1 MFQSLNEFKFAA
13 ETGKSYIIYFLKFWQ
28 VDNDYIIKY
37 QIRAPDRDFFWFGR
51 ISKERAL
58 IDLKISSETARTMKN
73 DELEQKIKEHLMIL
87 FTSVLKKGLDKGFEE
102 PDTEF
107 VFYKEPFV
115 TKRIWKEK

>member
-1 MFQSLNEFKFAA
+1 MFQSLNEFKFVA

-58 IDLKISSETARTMKN
+58 IDLKISSEDNRTMKK

-107 VFYKEPFV
+107 VFYKEPFI